1 MSNLKQLKQSDLKVI
16 RELWYNEL
24 NGICPILGNEYPLSD
39 FVVDHQHK
47 LVKELSDETGKGL
60 CRGAIQ
66 FQANALEGKISN
78 AYRRYGL
85 EKHIDLVSF
94 LRNLAD
100 YLESNKIHTDEKL
113 IHPNEAPRKP
123 TLMKS
128 SYNKLVKEIDGKQK
142 VPEYKQKKG
151 NLTKPL
157 EVLFE
162 KYNIKPEF
170 KKL

>member
-1 MSNLKQLKQSDLKVI
+1 MIQLKQKDLKEV
-16 RELWYNEL
+16 RERWFNEL
-24 NGICPILGNEYPLSD
+24 NGICPLLGNEYPLEE

-47 LVKELSDETGKGL
+47 LVKELADETGKGL

-78 AYRRYGL
+78 SFKRLGL
-85 EKHIDLVSF
+85 DKHIDLVTF

-128 SYNKLVKEIDGKQK
+128 SYNKLVKLIDGKQK
-142 VPEYKQKKG
+142 IPEYKSKRG

-157 EVLFE
+157 ERLFE
-162 KYNIKPEF
+162 KYELEPEF
-170 KKL
+170 KK